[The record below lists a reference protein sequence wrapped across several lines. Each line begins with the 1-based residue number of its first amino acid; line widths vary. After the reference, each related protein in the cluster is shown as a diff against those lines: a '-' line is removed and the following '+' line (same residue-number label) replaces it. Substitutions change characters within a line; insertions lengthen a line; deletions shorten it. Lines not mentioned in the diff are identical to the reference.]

1 MGMNVCS
8 VNGVVKLAC
17 DASSNLRLPLITA
30 LGTCSVALELEA
42 LTTVKLVL
50 PTIQDATR
58 LRLVPLTVKVVPAG
72 TRGLETPV
80 TAGGAD
86 TAAGAEPPPSP
97 PPPPPQALSSPASAM
112 KIQPLNCTACI
123 SCRPT

>member
-1 MGMNVCS
+1 MKVCS

-17 DASSNLRLPLITA
+17 AASSKLRLPMIAA
-30 LGTCSVALELEA
+30 LGTCSVAAVLEA

-50 PTIQDATR
+50 PTIHDATR

-72 TRGLETPV
+72 TRVLETPV

-86 TAAGAEPPPSP
+86 TAAGAEPPPPSP
-97 PPPPPQALSSPASAM
+97 PPPPPQAE
-112 KIQPLNCTACI
+112 
-123 SCRPT
+123 

>member
-1 MGMNVCS
+1 MKVCS

-17 DASSNLRLPLITA
+17 AASSNLRLPLITA

-50 PTIQDATR
+50 PIIHDATR
-58 LRLVPLTVKVVPAG
+58 LRLVPLTVNVVPAG
-72 TRGLETPV
+72 TRVWETPV

-86 TAAGAEPPPSP
+86 TAAGAGPPPSP
-97 PPPPPQALSSPASAM
+97 PPPPPQALSSAASGT
-112 KIQPLNCTACI
+112 KIQPFNCTACI
-123 SCRPT
+123 PCRRT